1 MNKNPQEELENLLVE
16 ELTKNIDREIIR
28 EIIKNLTITF
38 TLINEFNSKLD
49 ELKAINRELQIAS
62 VIENSSDTLLKIE
75 DTEEYKNLPDEYKQQ
90 YKGDYIHI
98 NF

>member
-16 ELTKNIDREIIR
+16 ELTKNIDR

>member
-16 ELTKNIDREIIR
+16 ELTKNIDR

-75 DTEEYKNLPDEYKQQ
+75 DTEEYKNLPDEYKQK